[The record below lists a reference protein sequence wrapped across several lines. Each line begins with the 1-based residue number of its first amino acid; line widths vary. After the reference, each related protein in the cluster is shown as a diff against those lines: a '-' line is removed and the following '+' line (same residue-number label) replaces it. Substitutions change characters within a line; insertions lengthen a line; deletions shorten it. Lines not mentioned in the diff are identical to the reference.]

1 MEKLIRGLFLLA
13 VCAIVS
19 CSGAKTMD
27 GGIEGSA
34 VLCDVAAGKRMVLG
48 KNRDF
53 FVYVE
58 KGKTEEISYV
68 SYSVEMRGS
77 GDTGENGKET
87 TIIRIVK
94 K

>member
-1 MEKLIRGLFLLA
+1 
-13 VCAIVS
+13 
-19 CSGAKTMD
+19 
-27 GGIEGSA
+27 
-34 VLCDVAAGKRMVLG
+34 MVLG

-53 FVYVE
+53 FLYIE